1 MTLGPSSVS
10 VYRLFKSDMLFGMA
24 MRTSNGINDQRR
36 REGRWVLIAVLR
48 SYLHVSFGDR
58 RQASPLLQ
66 RPGSGS
72 PGSASGRKHLTLP
85 CPALPCTFCQWGGR
99 QSLLACLFFCFFVFL
114 LGAANTV
121 MCRRQRRSAQLQT
134 GFSTISSITSID
146 RYLPP
151 CRRRQRV
158 LPGAQQHGQRPTIV
172 RNVETCRK
180 WRKSMF
186 SALSSSQRSAC
197 HESDVC

>member
-85 CPALPCTFCQWGGR
+85 CPALHFLSMGWSTKFVG
-99 QSLLACLFFCFFVFL
+99 LFVFFFCFFVSFWELPTQLCAVGNVARLAPDRL
-114 LGAANTV
+114 LDDSLDNEH
-121 MCRRQRRSAQLQT
+121 RS
-134 GFSTISSITSID
+134 I
-146 RYLPP
+146 PP

-172 RNVETCRK
+172 RDVETCRK
-180 WRKSMF
+180 WRK
-186 SALSSSQRSAC
+186 
-197 HESDVC
+197 VCFPH

>member
-1 MTLGPSSVS
+1 MYRLAIGDKPLHCSSVQ
-10 VYRLFKSDMLFGMA
+10 VRAHLEV
-24 MRTSNGINDQRR
+24 QV
-36 REGRWVLIAVLR
+36 EGSI
-48 SYLHVSFGDR
+48 S
-58 RQASPLLQ
+58 
-66 RPGSGS
+66 
-72 PGSASGRKHLTLP
+72 P
-85 CPALPCTFCQWGGR
+85 CPALPCP
-99 QSLLACLFFCFFVFL
+99 ALFVNGVVDKVCWLVCFFVFL
-114 LGAANTV
+114 FFLGAANTV

>member
-1 MTLGPSSVS
+1 MYRLAIGDKPLHCSSVQ
-10 VYRLFKSDMLFGMA
+10 VRAHLEV
-24 MRTSNGINDQRR
+24 QV
-36 REGRWVLIAVLR
+36 EGSI
-48 SYLHVSFGDR
+48 S
-58 RQASPLLQ
+58 
-66 RPGSGS
+66 
-72 PGSASGRKHLTLP
+72 P

-99 QSLLACLFFCFFVFL
+99 QSLLACLFFCFFIFF

>member
-72 PGSASGRKHLTLP
+72 PGSASGREHLTLP
-85 CPALPCTFCQWGGR
+85 CPALHFLSMGWSTKFVG
-99 QSLLACLFFCFFVFL
+99 LFVFL
-114 LGAANTV
+114 FFYFFLGATNTV

-180 WRKSMF
+180 WRKSML